1 MALFTLHKMFITEF
15 FVSFIMLIVSIV
27 LIAKH
32 ETIKRERIIAGIILL
47 FGSVVILLI
56 SVLYIYI
63 VTTIPESI
71 QVYYEGE

>member
-63 VTTIPESI
+63 VTTVPESI
-71 QVYYEGE
+71 QVF